1 VISRAS
7 AVPRN
12 VGHPFARDLV
22 RLHFLQPPPSAG
34 TARLLRRPFAA
45 QRAEEDFMARYDD
58 EYTTRARR
66 PGRGRWSAARR
77 PRGRRRPARAGRR
90 WSPPGPAY
98 GEEYIIRSRM
108 GMHDFGEHYGR
119 YSGGSPY
126 S

>member
-1 VISRAS
+1 
-7 AVPRN
+7 
-12 VGHPFARDLV
+12 
-22 RLHFLQPPPSAG
+22 
-34 TARLLRRPFAA
+34 
-45 QRAEEDFMARYDD
+45 MARYDD

-126 S
+126 SYEYSERTIQHRHPSPEHDIGFTRPLHEEGGRRFPFQGRTLGRRRSERRRG